1 MASLRKGPI
10 VIIFVEIEKP
20 TFQFSNSNNGWS
32 FWDLDHNFRDDARHM
47 NTLTNLVMENKDD
60 KSEIFYLKVRY
71 GIWDSVLSTRWIFF
85 YLFGR
90 NLDGKVDIEGH
101 ELDALPEWI
110 ESGALEKVFL
120 LKIRLNPSI
129 LKVGQLAMELHLRR
143 IHQQKK

>member
-1 MASLRKGPI
+1 MG
-10 VIIFVEIEKP
+10 F
-20 TFQFSNSNNGWS
+20 
-32 FWDLDHNFRDDARHM
+32 
-47 NTLTNLVMENKDD
+47 
-60 KSEIFYLKVRY
+60 
-71 GIWDSVLSTRWIFF
+71 GILYSAQGGFFF